1 MKKIDVRDYLVA
13 VSIEDGTVVE
23 IPYTVKESLVS
34 CLFHP
39 ELKLGGRDVIERDV
53 IAKKIESA
61 EDSVLLEDSEYQKLF
76 DAFETVRGFGKAE
89 VELVRRVFEAESVD
103 VAEKV

>member
-1 MKKIDVRDYLVA
+1 MKKIDVRNYFVA
-13 VSIEDGTVVE
+13 VPTEDGSTID

-39 ELKLGGRDVIERDV
+39 ELKLGGRSVLERDV

-61 EDSVLLEDSEYQKLF
+61 VDYVLLEDAEYQKLLH
-76 DAFETVRGFGKAE
+76 AFETVHGFGKAE
-89 VELVRRVFEAESVD
+89 VELVRRVFDAEDVEVKEA
-103 VAEKV
+103 

>member
-1 MKKIDVRDYLVA
+1 MKKIDVRDYFVA
-13 VSIEDGTVVE
+13 IPTEDGSKID

-61 EDSVLLEDSEYQKLF
+61 EDFVLLEDSEYQKLF
-76 DAFETVRGFGKAE
+76 HAFETVRGFGQAE
-89 VELVRRVFEAESVD
+89 VELVRRVFEAESID
-103 VAEKV
+103 VVEKV